1 MRDPN
6 CHQNLLMEDTQLI
19 KANDSKYIVFKRAEL
34 YDGISV
40 EIRNEVDK
48 LAIQDAVVI
57 RRQDRFASP
66 CFLTYSIMMGMVA
79 ENHGDPVASA
89 ELLAI
94 ADYFHDQ
101 GVLAGEEGWK
111 LPTL

>member
-1 MRDPN
+1 M
-6 CHQNLLMEDTQLI
+6 I

-34 YDGISV
+34 YDGINV

-66 CFLTYSIMMGMVA
+66 CLLTYSTMIAMVA
-79 ENHGDPVASA
+79 EIHPVLVTR
-89 ELLAI
+89 EQLLAI